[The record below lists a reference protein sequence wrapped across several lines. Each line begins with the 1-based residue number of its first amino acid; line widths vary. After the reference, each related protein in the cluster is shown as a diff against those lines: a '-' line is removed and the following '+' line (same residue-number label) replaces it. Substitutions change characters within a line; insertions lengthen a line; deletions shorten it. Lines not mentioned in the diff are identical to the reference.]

1 MEEIGLGQKE
11 GGPWIMT
18 VIVTTSNLP
27 QALEFRTLDPLTKA
41 TAPERMR
48 RADVASQLP
57 S

>member
-1 MEEIGLGQKE
+1 
-11 GGPWIMT
+11 MT